1 MTVLRSG
8 ALSDPGMV
16 RASNQDSILDEV
28 TAFAVCDGMGGH
40 AGGEVASAAAV
51 AALRSSLSS
60 TTTAEGLRAAVLL
73 ANEAVL
79 AAGEGKPELVGM
91 GTTCVAAVLVGTSDG
106 DRLVLANVGDSRG
119 YLFRG
124 GELSQVTEDHSMV
137 AQLIR
142 EGVISQAEAATHPQR
157 HVITR
162 VLGMEGTVEV
172 DLFELRLLE
181 GDRVLLCSDGL
192 INELDAEE
200 VTRVLS
206 TQADPEAAA
215 EDLIRRANANGG
227 ADNISVVL
235 IDALIADDKAGVQSP
250 TQRMTTAPTETSTKE
265 GWLAR
270 RRRLGAPRLIT
281 ARTIGFAV
289 LLLGVL
295 AGGFL
300 FVKWFADSEYF
311 VTNEG
316 QAIVIYQGRPGGVL
330 WFQPHKV
337 ETTTVTLGE
346 VLAIRRPSLAKKV
359 TEPSLSAAKEYVR
372 NLSEEFQQ
380 TTPTTTTTTTT
391 TGSGTSSP

>member
-8 ALSDPGMV
+8 ALTDPGMV
-16 RASNQDSILDEV
+16 RVSNQDAILQEA
-28 TAFAVCDGMGGH
+28 TSFAVCDGMGGH

-51 AALRSSLSS
+51 SALRSSLM
-60 TTTAEGLRAAVLL
+60 TTTSAEGLREAIVAA
-73 ANEAVL
+73 NDAVL

-91 GTTCVAAVLVGTSDG
+91 GTTCVAAVLVGTNDG
-106 DRLVLANVGDSRG
+106 DRLLLANVGDSRG
-119 YLFRG
+119 YLFRR

-142 EGVISQAEAATHPQR
+142 DGLLDQAEAAFHPQR

-162 VLGMEGTVEV
+162 VLGLEGSVEV

-206 TQADPEAAA
+206 TQSDPEAAA
-215 EDLIRRANANGG
+215 EDLVRRANANGG
-227 ADNISVVL
+227 ADTISVVVIDTL
-235 IDALIADDKAGVQSP
+235 IGDEDVVDLRP
-250 TQRMTTAPTETSTKE
+250 TQRRNNSPVEKSGKE

-270 RRRLGAPRLIT
+270 RRRLGAPRLMT
-281 ARTIGFAV
+281 VRTFGFAV
-289 LLLGVL
+289 LLLGVVIS
-295 AGGFL
+295 GFL
-300 FVKWFADSEYF
+300 FLKWFADSAYY
-311 VTNEG
+311 VTSDG
-316 QAIVIYQGRPGGVL
+316 QAVVIYQGHPGGVL

-337 ETTTVTLGE
+337 ETTAVKVDE
-346 VLAIRRPSLAKKV
+346 VLPLRRPTLANKV
-359 TEPSLSAAKEYVR
+359 TEPSLSAAKDYVR

-380 TTPTTTTTTTT
+380 AAPTTSTTAP
-391 TGSGTSSP
+391 STSHP